1 MTRSQRVRQIWA
13 EQAAAH
19 NEGEL
24 ANAHQMAA
32 ITGRD
37 MTNWMPR
44 GQEVTNPMVCSDE
57 QCGWSGFN
65 WQEVDGEALCPNC
78 GSELW

>member
-1 MTRSQRVRQIWA
+1 MTRSQRVRRI
-13 EQAAAH
+13 QAAAH

-24 ANAHQMAA
+24 ANARQMAT

-57 QCGWSGFN
+57 HCGWSGFD
-65 WQEVDGEALCPNC
+65 WQEVDGAAFCPKC